1 MRFEINDV
9 AKYQFQAIKALAF
22 LELLSVVIFQFIG
35 KDQMIILHFIMNNF

>member
-22 LELLSVVIFQFIG
+22 LELLSVVIFQFISL
-35 KDQMIILHFIMNNF
+35 DQMMTLHFIMNKF